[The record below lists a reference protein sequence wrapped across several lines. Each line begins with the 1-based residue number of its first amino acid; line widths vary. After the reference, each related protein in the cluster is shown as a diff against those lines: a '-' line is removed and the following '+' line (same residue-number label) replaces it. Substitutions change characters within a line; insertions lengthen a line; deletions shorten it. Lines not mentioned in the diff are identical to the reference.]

1 VLANLRYYRSKG
13 KGNFARVIDHKLP
26 RARAS
31 RRTCIEKE
39 HPSITVG
46 RRGMTKL
53 SFGLQGRFMLNWFA
67 LNPKPQFSNIPMN
80 IKYIVGITLTA
91 VALAGCSTESRES
104 RKEAKEAKLMAEAKV
119 SKADAQATASAQVPN
134 GTVKEAEL
142 EKEHGKLIWSFD
154 ISTPGTA
161 DITEVN
167 VDAMTGQVVSTEK
180 EKAEDEAK
188 EAKKEKD

>member
-1 VLANLRYYRSKG
+1 
-13 KGNFARVIDHKLP
+13 
-26 RARAS
+26 
-31 RRTCIEKE
+31 
-39 HPSITVG
+39 
-46 RRGMTKL
+46 
-53 SFGLQGRFMLNWFA
+53 
-67 LNPKPQFSNIPMN
+67 MN

-104 RKEAKEAKLMAEAKV
+104 RKEAKEAKWMAEAKV

-154 ISTPGTA
+154 ISTPGTT

-167 VDAMTGQVVSTEK
+167 VDALTGQIVSKDT

>member
-1 VLANLRYYRSKG
+1 
-13 KGNFARVIDHKLP
+13 
-26 RARAS
+26 
-31 RRTCIEKE
+31 
-39 HPSITVG
+39 
-46 RRGMTKL
+46 
-53 SFGLQGRFMLNWFA
+53 
-67 LNPKPQFSNIPMN
+67 MN

-91 VALAGCSTESRES
+91 LALAGCSTESRES

-119 SKADAQATASAQVPN
+119 SKADAQATAAAQVPN

-154 ISTPGTA
+154 ISTPGTT

-180 EKAEDEAK
+180 EKAADEAK